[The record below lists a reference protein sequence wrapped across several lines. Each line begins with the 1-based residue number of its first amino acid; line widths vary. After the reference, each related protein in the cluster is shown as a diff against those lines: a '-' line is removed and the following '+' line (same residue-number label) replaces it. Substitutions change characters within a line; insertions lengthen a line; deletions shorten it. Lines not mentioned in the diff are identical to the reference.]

1 MTPIHGAG
9 YENGATTALGAMT
22 RHTGKAILVLGALAA
37 TDMTTSRE
45 AVAADY
51 GPLWT
56 NAGQSGGAVTAAQ
69 IPTTSSA
76 LMEIRRL
83 AGLTWQEM
91 GDLFGVSRR
100 SIHHWVS
107 GKPLSAGHERRVRVV
122 LGELRRVDAGSA
134 QTNRDRLF
142 TVSEGRGDSLFERL
156 QAGETSVVPASGT
169 EILPMRRPPQSRR
182 GSTEKLETHS
192 PFDLME
198 TLPGRPPVKGKAR
211 GGRLIAKRSRSGKT
225 G

>member
-1 MTPIHGAG
+1 MTEIHGTG
-9 YENGATTALGAMT
+9 YENGATTAWGAMT

-37 TDMTTSRE
+37 TDMTTNRE
-45 AVAADY
+45 AVAAQH

-56 NAGQSGGAVTAAQ
+56 NAGESGGAVTAAQ
-69 IPTTSSA
+69 GPATSSA

-100 SIHHWVS
+100 SVHHWVS
-107 GKPLSAGHERRVRVV
+107 GKALSARHERRVRVA
-122 LGELRRVDAGSA
+122 LGALRRLDTGSA
-134 QTNRDRLF
+134 QTNRNRLF
-142 TVSEGRGDSLFERL
+142 TVSDERGDSLFERL
-156 QAGETSVVPASGT
+156 QAGETPVASANGA
-169 EILPMRRPPQSRR
+169 EALPMRQTIESRR
-182 GSTEKLETHS
+182 WSPEGLGTHS

-198 TLPGRPPVKGKAR
+198 TLSDRPLVKGKAR
-211 GGRLIAKRSRSGKT
+211 GGRLIDKRAGSGKT

>member
-1 MTPIHGAG
+1 MTQIHGAG
-9 YENGATTALGAMT
+9 YENGATTAWGAMT
-22 RHTGKAILVLGALAA
+22 RHTGKAILVLSALAA
-37 TDMTTSRE
+37 TDMTTNRE
-45 AVAADY
+45 ATAAHY

-56 NAGQSGGAVTAAQ
+56 NAGESGGAVTAAKAF
-69 IPTTSSA
+69 TSSSA

-107 GKPLSAGHERRVRVV
+107 GKTLSAGHERRVRVV
-122 LGELRRVDAGSA
+122 LGELRRLDAGSA
-134 QTNRDRLF
+134 QTNRNRLF
-142 TVSEGRGDSLFERL
+142 TVSEERGDSLFERL
-156 QAGETSVVPASGT
+156 QAGRTSVVPASGT
-169 EILPMRRPPQSRR
+169 EVLPMRRTPKSRR
-182 GSTEKLETHS
+182 GTAENLETHS

-198 TLPGRPPVKGKAR
+198 TLSGRPPVKGKAR
-211 GGRLIAKRSRSGKT
+211 GGRLSAKGSRSGKT